1 MQVQISYAVNC
12 VCTSTTSMGKY
23 SRTHIS
29 KNKAENQHMQPHMCF
44 FCLPVSIASIIS
56 WQVKPGWLYIHL
68 LQIRPLL
75 VDEKE
80 MCKTQGMFQGQH
92 WLHRSSVSHWQPMHT
107 QRCCCSHPL
116 AHLGPAAQETK
127 MYTLPPKLL
136 GRGNVWSPD
145 QSY

>member
-1 MQVQISYAVNC
+1 MYVRLLPPWESIQEHIYQKIKLKTSICNHTCASS
-12 VCTSTTSMGKY
+12 VCLSL
-23 SRTHIS
+23 
-29 KNKAENQHMQPHMCF
+29 F
-44 FCLPVSIASIIS
+44 ASIIS

-80 MCKTQGMFQGQH
+80 TCKTQGMFQGQH